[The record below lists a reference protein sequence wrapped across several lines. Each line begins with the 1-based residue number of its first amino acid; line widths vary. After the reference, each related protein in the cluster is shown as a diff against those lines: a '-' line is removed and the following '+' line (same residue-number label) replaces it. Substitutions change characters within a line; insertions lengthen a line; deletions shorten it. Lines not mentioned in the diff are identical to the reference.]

1 MKFLTIAALFAV
13 AEARHHH
20 HHNAQNVDISGVP
33 PTIGLGHA
41 VIPANREDYD
51 NAAALW
57 KGNWATYKSAHPND
71 QDCSISESDNWK
83 GAQQCSQSWE
93 CRGARLCE
101 RGGWC
106 SGYDGCE
113 GTPLPDQA
121 PGLAADH

>member
-1 MKFLTIAALFAV
+1 MKTIAIAFVAAV
-13 AEARHHH
+13 AARHHH
-20 HHNAQNVDISGVP
+20 HSDSMNVDLSGTP
-33 PTIGLGHA
+33 PTVGLGHA
-41 VIPANREDYD
+41 VIPSNREDYD
-51 NAAALW
+51 NAASLW
-57 KGNWATYKSAHPND
+57 KGNWATYRNAHPND

-121 PGLAADH
+121 PGLSTDN

>member
-1 MKFLTIAALFAV
+1 MKFITFVAIIASVSAK
-13 AEARHHH
+13 HHY
-20 HHNAQNVDISGVP
+20 NTEFVDISAAP
-33 PTIGLGHA
+33 PTVGLGHSK
-41 VIPANREDYD
+41 IPSNREDYD
-51 NAAALW
+51 NGAALW
-57 KGNWATYKSAHPND
+57 KNNWASYRAARPND

-121 PGLAADH
+121 PGLSADH

>member
-1 MKFLTIAALFAV
+1 MKTIAIAALFAAV
-13 AEARHHH
+13 SARRPS
-20 HHNAQNVDISGVP
+20 NYQNLAIDAAP
-33 PTIGLGHA
+33 PTVGLGHE
-41 VIPANREDYD
+41 VVPVTREDYD
-51 NAAALW
+51 NGKELW
-57 KGNWATYKSAHPND
+57 KNNWANYRKARPNE